1 MARQNGRTD
10 QSRYSCKFGHLHHC
24 TALRAV
30 PASLH
35 HYFRTTLYY
44 ICCHLVNRL
53 HLRWTEGRGLIYEER
68 GREGGLKRRNRANN
82 RRNEPPLSFA
92 RIASDGAGE
101 REGEREGEIGR
112 KKTPPPPL
120 FEIPL
125 RSIGGP
131 KRNWRR
137 RQDEVGL
144 LLCASRSMAEL
155 RRTVLRV
162 ELSRIYSGASLY
174 FGRATPTQKS
184 VVLFQYHN

>member
-112 KKTPPPPL
+112 KKRRRR
-120 FEIPL
+120 
-125 RSIGGP
+125 RSLKFRFVRLEDRNEIGG
-131 KRNWRR
+131 
-137 RQDEVGL
+137 G
-144 LLCASRSMAEL
+144 
-155 RRTVLRV
+155 
-162 ELSRIYSGASLY
+162 
-174 FGRATPTQKS
+174 GRMKS
-184 VVLFQYHN
+184 VCCYVHRGRWRS